1 MFVSAF
7 ILSDSLQFLCR
18 IQELQE
24 GVVKLKLD
32 LGNAQEVAKHLNTQV
47 C

>member
-24 GVVKLKLD
+24 GVVKLTLE
-32 LGNAQEVAKHLNTQV
+32 LENAKEVAKHLNTQV
-47 C
+47 R